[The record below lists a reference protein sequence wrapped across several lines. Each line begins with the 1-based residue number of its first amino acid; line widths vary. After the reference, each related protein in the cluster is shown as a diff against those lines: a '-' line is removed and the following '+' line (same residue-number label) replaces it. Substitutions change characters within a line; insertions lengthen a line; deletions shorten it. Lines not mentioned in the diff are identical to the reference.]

1 MYWVKEEGSGVWS
14 CIIKYR
20 FPGELLRIAL
30 LPSSANWQPPPPGD
44 IGNPD
49 DDGLSAGKP
58 WFRVGSGKS
67 LTLTF
72 PDVLGMFS
80 VSVKMRRRLCF
91 PPSKLLTV
99 FTSLKKLHKT
109 PSASSA
115 EAQKRRHNN
124 VTANKKEAKRVCF
137 LSPVAP
143 GEFGSKVSLVSTS
156 KQVEVWQ
163 VLPKPGDSGGSA
175 SFVLHSAEQQSDKL
189 VKPES
194 SVYTGSR
201 FFFCLVFIV
210 CDGQGFAKSRLPLG
224 WKTVTFLLG
233 FRPEFDGTDERGLT
247 SPAHQIRTSV
257 CRLAGQGL
265 FPTCHFISL
274 ASTFN

>member
-1 MYWVKEEGSGVWS
+1 M
-14 CIIKYR
+14 
-20 FPGELLRIAL
+20 
-30 LPSSANWQPPPPGD
+30 
-44 IGNPD
+44 
-49 DDGLSAGKP
+49 
-58 WFRVGSGKS
+58 GSGKS

-80 VSVKMRRRLCF
+80 ISVKMRRCLCF

-99 FTSLKKLHKT
+99 FTSLKKPHKT
-109 PSASSA
+109 PSASS
-115 EAQKRRHNN
+115 AQKRRHNN

-175 SFVLHSAEQQSDKL
+175 SFVLHSAEQQSDKF

-194 SVYTGSR
+194 SVWLSIFLSPSVY
-201 FFFCLVFIV
+201 CLRWAGVSPSPVF
-210 CDGQGFAKSRLPLG
+210 PLG
-224 WKTVTFLLG
+224 WKTVTFLSG

-257 CRLAGQGL
+257 RRLAGQGL